1 MATIQEIESGIE
13 AANKII
19 DNPSS
24 SEAVKNV
31 AKKKLAQFVKQRE
44 ALGNAASVSET
55 TKEVVSAGGDV
66 VSAILATLKQYME
79 SNAGGGLD
87 SESVRAMI
95 SEYLKTQKVSLEDLD
110 KSVLDEI
117 KKNQTVVLNLPNFG
131 LKFEV
136 SSAIGDIPN
145 IYPIIDDVL
154 AGNNVYLIGEA
165 GGGKTFT
172 AETVAKLLQREYV
185 IINCSQYTSPTE
197 IVGGQT
203 IDGYQNGKLIDAWK
217 NGKILILDE
226 MPRLD
231 PNTAGLFNDA
241 LAKSSKTKP
250 ASDSK
255 INSTNPKEAPF
266 ERNNNFGLI
275 ATGNIYPNT
284 PPPPKYKAN
293 NQQDLSLLDRFSGS
307 VYETFYD
314 EKTDQRMARFQ
325 FLYDMLVGNYYKYM
339 EAVRNKTALPEPKGL
354 RTILK
359 ANNLDELAVVS
370 YRTLTSFRVAFE
382 FQLVRELAKSQGT
395 DVGDNKGKTLAM
407 AFRSFLIAFDDNG
420 KDTIINATKMTPGFI
435 DLKVQEAVNMIISG
449 SQGFTDSLTPL
460 VKQEAAP
467 VFDRYK
473 DLLVA
478 DFFTPKAV

>member
-1 MATIQEIESGIE
+1 MATLKELNDKLEALKDSLDNVPDDFKDDIRNEIASTEQEIKILS
-13 AANKII
+13 AAA
-19 DNPSS
+19 P
-24 SEAVKNV
+24 
-31 AKKKLAQFVKQRE
+31 
-44 ALGNAASVSET
+44 AASAPALAT
-55 TKEVVSAGGDV
+55 TEGGGDAV
-66 VSAILATLKQYME
+66 NAILATLNAYMT
-79 SNAGGGLD
+79 SNAGTAMD
-87 SESVRAMI
+87 SSSVRSMI
-95 SEYLKTQKVSLEDLD
+95 SEYLSKNKISLSELD

-117 KKNQTVVLNLPNFG
+117 KKNQTVILSIPNFG

-136 SSAIGDIPN
+136 SSAIADIPN

-165 GGGKTFT
+165 GGGKSYT
-172 AETVAKLLQREYV
+172 AETVAKLLEREYS

-203 IDGYQNGKLIDAWK
+203 IDGYKEGKLIDAWR

-241 LAKSSKTKP
+241 LAKSSKTKK

-255 INSTNPKEAPF
+255 INSTNPKDAPF
-266 ERNNNFGLI
+266 ERNDNFALI

-314 EKTDQRMARFQ
+314 NKTDQRMSRFQ
-325 FLYDMLVGNYYKYM
+325 FLYDMLVGNYYEYSK
-339 EAVRNKTALPEPKGL
+339 AVKDKTRLPEPKGL

-370 YRTLTSFRVAFE
+370 YRTLVSFRVAFE
-382 FQLVRELAKSQGT
+382 YELVRELARRQGNE
-395 DVGDNKGKTLAM
+395 VGHDKGKTLDI
-407 AFRSFLIAFDDNG
+407 AFNSFLIAFPDQT
-420 KDTIINATKMTPGFI
+420 KETILNISKFTPDFIKLKVKECI
-435 DLKVQEAVNMIISG
+435 DLIDS
-449 SQGFTDSLTPL
+449 SSDGFKDSLTPL

-467 VFDRYK
+467 IFDRYK
-473 DLLVA
+473 NLLVA
-478 DFFTPKAV
+478 DFFVPVKTS

>member
-19 DNPSS
+19 DNPST

-31 AKKKLAQFVKQRE
+31 AKKKLAQFEKQKE
-44 ALGNAASVSET
+44 ALGKAVQVSET

-314 EKTDQRMARFQ
+314 EITDQRMARFQ

-435 DLKVQEAVNMIISG
+435 DLKVQEAVKMIISG

-467 VFDRYK
+467 VVDRYK

-478 DFFTPKAV
+478 DFFTPKSV